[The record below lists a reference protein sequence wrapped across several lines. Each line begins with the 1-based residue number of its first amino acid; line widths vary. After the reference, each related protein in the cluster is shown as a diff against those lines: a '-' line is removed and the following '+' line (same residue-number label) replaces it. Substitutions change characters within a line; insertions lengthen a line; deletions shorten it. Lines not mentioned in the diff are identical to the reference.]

1 MKKYENVTVKID
13 EDGSYISISEYGSPV
28 ASYRITTDEEK
39 EYLQDRYAS
48 KAISSLAFF
57 SLALVLPAAYLAI
70 SDFLNMN
77 TLKSFMQHPFLSLL
91 LVGFYLLAAAV
102 CGFSFRLAFILQ
114 FKFSN
119 WSRQQEKINPQN
131 SFWPRC
137 PSCSPVFAHSYPRKR
152 SILLKSN
159 IHYFSYAILILRGL
173 FR

>member
-13 EDGSYISISEYGSPV
+13 EDGSYISISEYGSTV

-48 KAISSLAFF
+48 QAISSLTFF

-77 TLKSFMQHPFLSLL
+77 TLQSFMQHPFLSLL

-102 CGFSFRLAFILQ
+102 CGFFVPAGFYFAIQIFKLEQAAREDKPAKFILAAVAL
-114 FKFSN
+114 F
-119 WSRQQEKINPQN
+119 
-131 SFWPRC
+131 
-137 PSCSPVFAHSYPRKR
+137 VVL
-152 SILLKSN
+152 ILLT
-159 IHYFSYAILILRGL
+159 LIPVKEA
-173 FR
+173 FY

>member
-39 EYLQDRYAS
+39 EYLQDRYTSQAIAS
-48 KAISSLAFF
+48 LTFF

-77 TLKSFMQHPFLSLL
+77 TLQSFMQHPFLSLL

-102 CGFSFRLAFILQ
+102 CGFFVPAGFYFAIQIFNLEQAAREDKPAKFILAAVAL
-114 FKFSN
+114 FVVLSLLTL
-119 WSRQQEKINPQN
+119 I
-131 SFWPRC
+131 
-137 PSCSPVFAHSYPRKR
+137 PVKEAFY
-152 SILLKSN
+152 
-159 IHYFSYAILILRGL
+159 
-173 FR
+173 